1 MQGSPSNPG
10 TAWKPMVRLSVN
22 YQQKKIIMK
31 NQTNHSPSDYPVSI
45 GDAINRS
52 LEQAERDQRP
62 DFGIPSGFPALDR
75 LTDGWKP
82 GELVIIGGRPCSCK
96 TALAL
101 GMARNAAVEFGIPT
115 AYLSHE
121 TPIMELTDR
130 LIVSESGIPMEKI
143 HGKYKMENEDWQ
155 QMEAALKKLSKAP
168 LYLDDSA
175 RAVPDEYLM
184 HELQKRLE
192 YLVKEKGVK
201 LVFIDS
207 LQQTIPGWAGY
218 ESEEI
223 AHHCRKNLHYF
234 KLQAE
239 SYGVTII
246 VLTLVDRIKRRKFAA
261 PILRDLDG
269 YCPFAEDYADK
280 ILLLHRPVFWGIDP
294 DYDGDGDEPLEAVL
308 ALNRKGRTGRLD
320 LLLNRERICVTDP
333 MDSDNTRT

>member
-1 MQGSPSNPG
+1 
-10 TAWKPMVRLSVN
+10 
-22 YQQKKIIMK
+22 
-31 NQTNHSPSDYPVSI
+31 
-45 GDAINRS
+45 
-52 LEQAERDQRP
+52 
-62 DFGIPSGFPALDR
+62 
-75 LTDGWKP
+75 
-82 GELVIIGGRPCSCK
+82 
-96 TALAL
+96 
-101 GMARNAAVEFGIPT
+101 
-115 AYLSHE
+115 
-121 TPIMELTDR
+121 
-130 LIVSESGIPMEKI
+130 
-143 HGKYKMENEDWQ
+143 
-155 QMEAALKKLSKAP
+155 
-168 LYLDDSA
+168 
-175 RAVPDEYLM
+175 M

-207 LQQTIPGWAGY
+207 LQETIPGWAGY

-239 SYGVTII
+239 SYGVTIV

-320 LLLNRERICVTDP
+320 FLLNRERICVTDP

>member
-1 MQGSPSNPG
+1 
-10 TAWKPMVRLSVN
+10 
-22 YQQKKIIMK
+22 MK

-45 GDAINRS
+45 GDAINSS
-52 LEQAERDQRP
+52 LEQAEMDQRP
-62 DFGIPSGFPALDR
+62 DFGIPSGFPSLDR
-75 LTDGWKP
+75 LTNGWKA
-82 GELVIIGGRPCSCK
+82 GELVIIGGRPCTCK

-115 AYLSHE
+115 AYLSLE
-121 TPIMELTDR
+121 TPVLELTDR
-130 LIVSESGIPMEKI
+130 LIVSESGIPMEKL
-143 HGKYKMENEDWQ
+143 HGYNKMENEDWQ

-175 RAVPDEYLM
+175 RVVPEEYLM
-184 HELQKRLE
+184 HELQKKLD

-201 LVFIDS
+201 LVFVDS
-207 LQQTIPGWAGY
+207 LQETIPGWAGY
-218 ESEEI
+218 ESEQI
-223 AHHCRKNLHYF
+223 AHHCRKDLHYF

-239 SYGVTII
+239 SFGVTIV
-246 VLTLVDRIKRRKFAA
+246 VLTLVDRIKRRKFGA

-269 YCPFAEDYADK
+269 YCPYAEDYADK

-294 DYDGDGDEPLEAVL
+294 DYDGDGDEPLETVL

-333 MDSDNTRT
+333 VDSDNTWT